1 MVSEVCLS
9 LEKLNIDE
17 VNYLS
22 DESVNTFMELR
33 GANMKSLWLDG
44 ESLTDESFRNF
55 HKMEKLELLSISFC
69 DNMGSAGLRAIS
81 QLSKLGKR
89 YISSIKFINSRPQS
103 GCVSGEERSWKLR
116 TLWPPS
122 LTEGWLRVSC
132 TLTCPSA
139 PASRTRG

>member
-1 MVSEVCLS
+1 MVSEVCHS

-33 GANMKSLWLDG
+33 GANMKMLWLDG

-69 DNMGSAGLRAIS
+69 DNMGSAGLKAIS

-89 YISSIKFINSRPQS
+89 RFISTIKF
-103 GCVSGEERSWKLR
+103 L
-116 TLWPPS
+116 
-122 LTEGWLRVSC
+122 
-132 TLTCPSA
+132 
-139 PASRTRG
+139 